1 MKEGYNKNVPPVSV
15 QNGKK
20 RMVNV
25 SVTIDI
31 LRLVDIDEEDY
42 SVEIQFSIALKWME
56 NRATYLNL
64 KKDKSLNALTLDEIQ
79 SLWLPEVIYENTD
92 QKDSTRLGTQWEWK
106 TSVIVERNKNGTP
119 AGLETL
125 DETELFKGDENSLD
139 MFQTYTHEFQCIF
152 DLKKYPFDTQTC
164 SIDMAMGT
172 LDEASVFLNPGAFLT
187 CVNFATLYSM
197 KACKST

>member
-79 SLWLPEVIYENTD
+79 SLWLPEVIYEN
-92 QKDSTRLGTQWEWK
+92 
-106 TSVIVERNKNGTP
+106 
-119 AGLETL
+119 
-125 DETELFKGDENSLD
+125 
-139 MFQTYTHEFQCIF
+139 
-152 DLKKYPFDTQTC
+152 
-164 SIDMAMGT
+164 
-172 LDEASVFLNPGAFLT
+172 
-187 CVNFATLYSM
+187 
-197 KACKST
+197 